1 MKLEKLQT
9 PCYLIHQPELQ
20 ANFDAFRAALT
31 NEWGPHVFSYSVK
44 TNPLPW
50 LLAFAKA
57 QGCFAEVVSDT
68 EYLWAKRVGFPVN
81 RIVFNGPVKGREC
94 FFEALRGG
102 ALVNLDSQREL
113 AWLEEYAAA
122 GETARVGLRVNLN
135 LELLCPGETL
145 TGKSG
150 GRFGYSYETG
160 ALGEAI
166 QRVQAL
172 PGITL
177 AGLHM
182 HTNSRS
188 RSVHV
193 FQSLADYAVRIAQ
206 EYQLEL
212 DYLDIGGGFFGGGSN
227 LAAYGDYVRAISE
240 QLRRYFDPARTRLVV
255 EPGGAVICT
264 PVDYLARVVDVKDTF
279 ADRFVVTEA
288 SRLHIDHELKK
299 TSYVYTVHTEQQ
311 QAAVPRQVISGY
323 TCMENDRLFVM
334 ENCPALKPGDLLQF
348 HNAGA
353 YSLAFCPQM
362 FIDFGPAVYVDTGA
376 EYKMVR
382 RKWTVEDAI
391 RADFY

>member
-1 MKLEKLQT
+1 MTLQQLQT
-9 PCYLIHQPELQ
+9 PCYLIHEPALQ
-20 ANFDAFRAALT
+20 ANFDAFRRALET
-31 NEWGPHVFSYSVK
+31 EWGPHIFSYSVK

-50 LLAFAKA
+50 LLSFAKA

-68 EYLWAKRVGFPVN
+68 EYLWAKRVGFSTDH
-81 RIVFNGPVKGREC
+81 IVFNGPVKGRDC

-113 AWLEEYAAA
+113 DWLKEYAQT
-122 GETARVGLRVNLN
+122 GQTAKVGLRVNLN

-160 ALGEAI
+160 ALENAI

-182 HTNSRS
+182 HTNSKT

-193 FQSLADYAVRIAQ
+193 FESLADYAVRIARQ
-206 EYQLEL
+206 YQLQLE
-212 DYLDIGGGFFGGGSN
+212 YLDIGGGFFGGGSN
-227 LAAYGDYVRAISE
+227 LKVYGEYVRAIHT
-240 QLRRYFDPARTRLVV
+240 QLCQYFDPKHTRLVV

-264 PVDYLARVVDVKDTF
+264 PVDYLARVLDVKDTF
-279 ADRFVVTEA
+279 ADCFVVTEG

-299 TSYVYTVHTEQQ
+299 SAYVYTAHTNVTQTR
-311 QAAVPRQVISGY
+311 ARQVICGY
-323 TCMENDRLFVM
+323 TCMENDRLFVL
-334 ENCPALKPGDLLQF
+334 ENGVALKPGDLLQF

-362 FIDFGPAVYVDTGA
+362 FIDFGPAVYVDTGKD
-376 EYKMVR
+376 YKMVR
-382 RKWTVEDAI
+382 RKWTVEDAMQ
-391 RADFY
+391 ADIY